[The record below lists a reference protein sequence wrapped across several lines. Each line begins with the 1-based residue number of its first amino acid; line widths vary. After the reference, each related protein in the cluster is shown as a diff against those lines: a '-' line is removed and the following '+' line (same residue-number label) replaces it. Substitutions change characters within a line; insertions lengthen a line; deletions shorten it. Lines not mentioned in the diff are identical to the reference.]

1 MFVGVTVEKLVGG
14 FFAGGGKGGGEG
26 GKFIQNI
33 HKGKI

>member
-14 FFAGGGKGGGEG
+14 FFAGAGGGEG